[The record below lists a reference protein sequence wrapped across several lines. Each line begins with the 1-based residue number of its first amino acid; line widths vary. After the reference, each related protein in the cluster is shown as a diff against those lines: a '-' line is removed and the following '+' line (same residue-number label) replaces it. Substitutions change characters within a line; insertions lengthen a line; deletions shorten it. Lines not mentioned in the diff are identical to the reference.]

1 MILEPREE
9 QGKFDLMQG
18 LAGILVGLFGV
29 SVVLFAAF
37 AVGRAV
43 APPVRKPVLWNT
55 AAAGVKPDSVYAGSP
70 AAVTAQ
76 GTADSRKG
84 DDIIYFAPTTADLP
98 ELVSAVQPALPK
110 GAGGQGCD
118 GIVKMR
124 ITIDAQGMPKNPA
137 AREPSPCGL
146 EYAAL
151 KAVMDWR
158 FRPAHMDGK
167 ALPVRAWVQV
177 HFR

>member
-1 MILEPREE
+1 VILEPREE
-9 QGKFDLMQG
+9 QGKFDFVQG
-18 LAGILVGLFGV
+18 AAGILVALFGV
-29 SVVLFAAF
+29 SVVLFAVF
-37 AVGRAV
+37 AVARAV
-43 APPVRKPVLWNT
+43 APPVRSPVVLNT

-70 AAVTAQ
+70 AAVTPGA
-76 GTADSRKG
+76 ADSRKG

-110 GAGGQGCD
+110 DAGGEGCERT
-118 GIVKMR
+118 VKMK
-124 ITIDAQGMPKNPA
+124 ITIDAQGMPKDPA
-137 AREPSPCGL
+137 VREAAPCGL
-146 EYAAL
+146 EYPAL

-158 FRPAHMDGK
+158 FRPARVDGK